1 MKPDE
6 LIAKNAELQQ
16 QLTPENDKYYGDLL
30 VYLRA
35 KGVFKNDLIL
45 EEKTL
50 EILQDILEA
59 QATGENAEDYF
70 GKRPKDI
77 ADEILT
83 VIPFS
88 SIDFLKMTF
97 YAFGFYTLFSLF
109 PTLILPSNT
118 LDLGRLGIVAIFFI
132 AVAIV
137 TLRFIG
143 TSIYSTHKTL
153 SRVLFGALFTIVIG
167 GVITL
172 SAFIKTPF
180 TIQLVGI
187 WGILLIVIL
196 TLVVGALFFRFSPND
211 RKLWVPF
218 LPLVTSCAI
227 IGILSRIAPLS
238 AFFDTKNGKYVVA
251 GVLVLGLVLQYLL
264 IFLYSKNSQNNKNS
278 KKKIKN

>member
-1 MKPDE
+1 MMKPDE
-6 LIAKNAELQQ
+6 LVAKNTELQQ

-30 VYLRA
+30 VYLRT
-35 KGVFKNDLIL
+35 KGAFKNDLIL
-45 EEKTL
+45 EEKAL
-50 EILQDILEA
+50 EILQDILDA

-70 GKRPKDI
+70 GKSPKDI

-88 SIDFLKMTF
+88 SIDFLKVEF
-97 YAFGFYTLFSLF
+97 YAFGFYTLFYLF

-118 LDLGRLGIVAIFFI
+118 LDLGRLGIVAIFSI

-196 TLVVGALFFRFSPND
+196 TLVVGALFFRSSPND
-211 RKLWVPF
+211 RKLWVPS

-238 AFFDTKNGKYVVA
+238 AFFDTKNGKYVVVGA
-251 GVLVLGLVLQYLL
+251 LVLGLVLQYLL
-264 IFLYSKNSQNNKNS
+264 IFLYSK
-278 KKKIKN
+278 KIKQEVKK